1 MGMTALSILFCVIV
15 LNLHHEE
22 KNTPVPRWLRYIYN
36 AIAFVLC
43 FRHYGDE
50 QRESMFPLAEMK
62 HSLPRTFTIQA
73 PFTFGGMFE
82 SVMYSGEG
90 KSGHKANSEL
100 EEILHH
106 LRQITGRLKDSEE
119 QDAIRLQWKM
129 LSKMLDRFFLILFVL
144 LVVVSTIGLLVIYPL
159 FGRENVH

>member
-1 MGMTALSILFCVIV
+1 
-15 LNLHHEE
+15 
-22 KNTPVPRWLRYIYN
+22 
-36 AIAFVLC
+36 
-43 FRHYGDE
+43 
-50 QRESMFPLAEMK
+50 
-62 HSLPRTFTIQA
+62 
-73 PFTFGGMFE
+73 MFE

-100 EEILHH
+100 EEILYH

-129 LSKMLDRFFLILFVL
+129 LAKMLDRFFLILFVL